1 MYIVTWYTRIVYM
14 FTINKE
20 LFIYTTLTICKQ
32 KHVFVYEDSSN
43 ETSEDNDE
51 YELSSEVFKRVY

>member
-1 MYIVTWYTRIVYM
+1 M
-14 FTINKE
+14 
-20 LFIYTTLTICKQ
+20 YTTLTICKQ

>member
-20 LFIYTTLTICKQ
+20 LFMYTTLTICKQ